1 MSSIDR
7 RCLPTKISVAFP
19 TTKFKKEWIYWVH
32 KFTEVTE
39 EVANEYP
46 RTKKIR
52 ILSSPAIKLS
62 YVHNNHNVLQAV
74 VPDCFLLEELLTTLL
89 FCPTLFG
96 QRVEVILNNQQE
108 I

>member
-1 MSSIDR
+1 M
-7 RCLPTKISVAFP
+7 ISVAFP

-32 KFTEVTE
+32 KFAEVTE
-39 EVANEYP
+39 EVANEYLK
-46 RTKKIR
+46 TKKIR

-62 YVHNNHNVLQAV
+62 YVHNNHNVLQTV
-74 VPDCFLLEELLTTLL
+74 DPHSFLLEELLTTLL

-96 QRVEVILNNQQE
+96 QRVDVILNNQKE